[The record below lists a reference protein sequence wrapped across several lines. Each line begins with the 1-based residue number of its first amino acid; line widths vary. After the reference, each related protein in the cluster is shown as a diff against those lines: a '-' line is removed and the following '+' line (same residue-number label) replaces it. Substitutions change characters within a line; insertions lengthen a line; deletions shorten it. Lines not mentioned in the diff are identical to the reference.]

1 MDMSTDLILNHRQIT
16 SKITRLAWQIYEN
29 NMDETVLWIAGID
42 KRGMDIAD
50 LIIAELSKISHQEL
64 RIMNIVIDRK
74 NFEPNFFTDHAL
86 TELKDAVVIV
96 VDDVLNSG
104 KTIFSAML
112 PMLQHQVAKI
122 QVAVLAS
129 RSHRMFPVRADFVG
143 ISMATTLQEHLNF
156 DNINPQDLKL
166 TLS

>member
-74 NFEPNFFTDHAL
+74 NFEPNFFSDHSL
-86 TELKDAVVIV
+86 SDLKDAVVIV

-129 RSHRMFPVRADFVG
+129 RSHRLFPVRADFVG

>member
-1 MDMSTDLILNHRQIT
+1 MEMSTDLILNHRQIT

-29 NMDETVLWIAGID
+29 NMDEPTLWIAGID
-42 KRGMDIAD
+42 QRGMDIAE
-50 LIIAELSKISHQEL
+50 LIKTELSKISQQQI
-64 RIMNIVIDRK
+64 RVMNIVIDRK
-74 NFEPNFFTDHAL
+74 NFEPNFFSDHSL
-86 TELKDAVVIV
+86 SDLKDAVVIV

-129 RSHRMFPVRADFVG
+129 RSHRLFPVKADFVG

-156 DNINPQDLKL
+156 DNSDSTDLKL